1 MGLYTDYLP
10 VEELQE
16 NDIIISDN
24 QAHRVS
30 DVDSDGLGK
39 TVITL
44 FDLYSNAR
52 SVKTLDSNATVVSIL
67 TSNS

>member
-1 MGLYTDYLP
+1 MGIYTDYLP
-10 VEELQE
+10 VHELQE
-16 NDIIISDN
+16 NDIVISDN

-39 TVITL
+39 TAITL

-52 SVKTLDSNATVVSIL
+52 SVKTLDSDATIVMIV
-67 TSNS
+67 TSKP